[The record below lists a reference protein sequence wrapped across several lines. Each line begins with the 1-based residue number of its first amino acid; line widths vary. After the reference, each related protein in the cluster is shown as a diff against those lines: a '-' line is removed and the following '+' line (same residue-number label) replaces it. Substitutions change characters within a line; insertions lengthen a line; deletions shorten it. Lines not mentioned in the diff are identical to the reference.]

1 MSPRPG
7 IPLRRL
13 LRVRVGTLLLVLV
26 VLVGLGVYLLVMG
39 PMAQRIAA
47 SQFSTVAAKVLAS
60 MDSVFQPTEQTL
72 SMSRDYLR
80 ANPPGLDPPDAFNR
94 LFKPVLKTLP
104 QATSVVAGT
113 AAGLGWMLLER
124 PDGGWLNRLTDIE
137 NWGSRNLFVEQNA
150 QGQIQRLWKTVDYDP
165 RKREWYTHAAVSKG
179 GIQWTAPYE
188 FFTTREIGITASTY
202 VPIPDKPGFVV
213 GLDLKLRDLSM
224 TTMAAKVGQHG
235 MALVLTDDMRVL
247 ALPVAPPGVD
257 SEEWLTQL
265 LKPASALGIAQLSDA
280 VGNWVPGSAHEII
293 KFRSAGAAW
302 LVAFHPYAL
311 GQQRF
316 WVLTL
321 APAGDFE
328 PQLAPIIS
336 MLAVLLILTLFLM
349 AYLVNRVSRH
359 IAQPLEALALASERF
374 GQLELQEQPLI
385 ESRVGEVRRLAEAHE
400 RMRAML
406 LADQKHLAEQ
416 QGELQTQLQALR
428 LAEQRLEQS
437 NAGLSATLLAIPD
450 PLFELSDT
458 GEYMSVW
465 AKSPAL
471 LAAQREMLIGHT
483 VGQVLPAEA
492 AATVMSAIQE
502 ASARGTS
509 FGKIIVLD
517 LPDGRHWFELSTS
530 AKSLTGHAQR
540 RFMVLSRDITDRF
553 KADVALRESEQR
565 YRTLISATSAV
576 TWSCPPSGVH
586 EKPQPQW
593 MAFTGQTGE
602 EMLGSGWTEATH
614 PDDRPIVAEL
624 WQQSVRTGLPF
635 TSEHRIRRHDG
646 AWRWM
651 KVYAVPILDASG
663 QMVEWFGMNLDI
675 TERRA
680 AEERIEHMAFH
691 DPLTGLA
698 NRALLLDRLGQ
709 ALAVARRKQL
719 FGAIVFIDLD
729 EFKNVNDVYGH
740 GFGDKV
746 LKEVAERLRQ
756 FLREG
761 DTVARLGGDEFVILL
776 PELSG
781 SQESA
786 VGIALTVGEKLRM
799 ALEEAN
805 QIEGQAYSAT
815 ASLGVSI
822 FPRRNETVD
831 DLIREAD
838 IAMYRAKE
846 RGRNTLVFFEDDMQV
861 AISERFALEQAL
873 RDAVRQGDFRL
884 FLQSKVDR
892 EGRVVGAEAL
902 VRWQHPQRGL
912 VMPATF
918 IPLAEETGLISAIG
932 EWVLREA
939 CRLIVQL
946 NAMGRSLHLAVNVS
960 PRQFHQSGFV
970 ARVKSILAETG
981 ADPLYLTLE
990 ITENLLVE
998 RASEVASRML
1008 ELAELGVRFSIDD
1021 FGTGYSSLSY
1031 LKRLPLNELKI
1042 DKSFVQDVPHDA
1054 NDVAMVETILSMAR
1068 HLGFVVVAEGV
1079 ETQEQFEFLAARQ
1092 CAHFQGYL
1100 FHRPQAA
1107 QEWVASLPPG

>member
-1 MSPRPG
+1 MG
-7 IPLRRL
+7 I
-13 LRVRVGTLLLVLV
+13 LLLVLF
-26 VLVGLGVYLLVMG
+26 VLMGLGVYLLVVG

-47 SQFSTVAAKVLAS
+47 AQFSTVAAKVVAG
-60 MDSVFQPTEQTL
+60 MDSVFQPTEQIL
-72 SMSRDYLR
+72 SMSRGYIR
-80 ANPPGLDPPDAFNR
+80 SNPPSVESPDSFNR
-94 LFKPVLKTLP
+94 LLKPVLETLP
-104 QATSVVAGT
+104 EATSAVAGT
-113 AAGLGWMLLER
+113 SDGRGWMLLQR
-124 PDGGWLNRLTDIE
+124 PDGTWLNRLTDVK
-137 NWGSRNLFVEQNA
+137 NWGSRHLFVEQTA
-150 QGQIQRLWKTVDYDP
+150 QGQVQRLWKNLDYDP
-165 RKREWYTHAAVSKG
+165 RKRDWYTLAAMNRD

-188 FFTTREIGITASTY
+188 FFTTREIGITASTH
-202 VPIPDKPGFVV
+202 VPTQDQSGFVL
-213 GLDLKLRDLSM
+213 GLDLKLRDLSL
-224 TTMAAKVGQHG
+224 TTMAAKVGRRG
-235 MALVLTDDMRVL
+235 MALVLAEDMRVL
-247 ALPVAPPGVD
+247 ALPAAPQGYEAEKWM
-257 SEEWLTQL
+257 SQL

-280 VGNWVPGSAHEII
+280 LGHWRPDHAQDII
-293 KFRSAGAAW
+293 KFTSQGLAW
-302 LVAFHPYAL
+302 LVTVHPYAL
-311 GQQRF
+311 GHQRF

-328 PQLAPIIS
+328 PPLLPIVTV
-336 MLAVLLILTLFLM
+336 LGALLIMMLILL
-349 AYLVNRVSRH
+349 AYLASRISRH
-359 IAQPLEALALASERF
+359 IAQPLETLAQASERF
-374 GQLELQEQPLI
+374 GQLELHEQPLI
-385 ESRVGEVRRLAEAHE
+385 RSRISEVRRLAEAHE

-406 LADQKHLAEQ
+406 LENQKHLAEQ
-416 QGELQTQLQALR
+416 QGELKTQLQALR
-428 LAEQRLEQS
+428 LAELRLEQS

-450 PLFELSDT
+450 LLFEVSDA
-458 GEYMSVW
+458 GEYINVW
-465 AKSPAL
+465 ARNTGL
-471 LAAQREMLIGHT
+471 LVAQREMLIGRT
-483 VGQVLPAEA
+483 VADVLPAEA
-492 AATVMSAIQE
+492 AETIMSAIRE
-502 ASARGTS
+502 ASTNGTS
-509 FGKIIVLD
+509 FGRIIALD
-517 LPDGRHWFELSTS
+517 LPDGRHWFELSMS
-530 AKSLTGHAQR
+530 AKSQADHGQR
-540 RFMVLSRDITDRF
+540 RFMVLSRDITDRYQ
-553 KADVALRESEQR
+553 ADEALRESEQR

-602 EMLGSGWTEATH
+602 EMLGSGWTAATH
-614 PDDRPIVAEL
+614 PDDRTAVAEL
-624 WQQSVRTGLPF
+624 WQQSVRTGTPF

-651 KVYAVPILDASG
+651 KVYAVPILDAGG
-663 QMVEWFGMNLDI
+663 QMVEWFGMNLDVSD
-675 TERRA
+675 RRE

-698 NRALLLDRLGQ
+698 NRALFLDRLGQ

-786 VGIALTVGEKLRM
+786 VGIALTVGEKLRV

-815 ASLGVSI
+815 ASLGVSL
-822 FPRRNETVD
+822 FPRRNETVE

-892 EGRVVGAEAL
+892 DGRVIGAEAL
-902 VRWQHPQRGL
+902 VRWHHPVRGM
-912 VMPATF
+912 VMPAAF
-918 IPLAEETGLISAIG
+918 IPLAEETGLISALG

-970 ARVKSILAETG
+970 SRVKGILAETG

-990 ITENLLVE
+990 ITESLLVE

-1021 FGTGYSSLSY
+1021 FGTGYSSLGY

-1079 ETQEQFEFLAARQ
+1079 ETQEQFNFLAARQ

-1100 FHRPQAA
+1100 FHRPQPA
-1107 QEWVASLPPG
+1107 QEWVAGLQAGSR

>member
-1 MSPRPG
+1 MG
-7 IPLRRL
+7 VL
-13 LRVRVGTLLLVLV
+13 LFVLV
-26 VLVGLGVYLLVMG
+26 VVVGLGVYLLVMG

-60 MDSVFQPTEQTL
+60 MDSVFQPTELTL
-72 SMSRDYLR
+72 AMSKEYLR
-80 ANPPGLDPPDAFNR
+80 ANPPGLEPPDAFNR
-94 LFKPVLKTLP
+94 LFKPVLETLP
-104 QATSVVAGT
+104 DATSVVAGT
-113 AAGLGWMLLER
+113 ADGLGWMLLQR
-124 PDGGWLNRLTDIE
+124 PDGGWLNRLTDVK
-137 NWGSRNLFVEQNA
+137 NWGSRNLFIEQNV
-150 QGQIQRLWKTVDYDP
+150 QGQVQRLWKTVDYDP
-165 RKREWYTHAAVSKG
+165 RKREWYTNAALSRD
-179 GIQWTAPYE
+179 GIRWTAPYE

-202 VPIPDKPGFVV
+202 VSISDKPGFVV
-213 GLDLKLRDLSM
+213 GLDLKLRDLSK

-235 MALVLTDDMRVL
+235 MALVLTADMRVL
-247 ALPVAPPGVD
+247 ALPGAPQGVD
-257 SEEWLTQL
+257 TEKWLTHL
-265 LKPASALGIAQLSDA
+265 LKPASALGISQLSDA
-280 VGNWVPGSAHEII
+280 LGNWVPGSAQDII
-293 KFRSAGAAW
+293 KFRSAEAAW
-302 LVAFHPYAL
+302 FVTFHPYAL

-336 MLAVLLILTLFLM
+336 MLAVLLVMTLILM
-349 AYLVNRVSRH
+349 AYLASRISRH
-359 IAQPLEALALASERF
+359 IAQPLETLARASERF
-374 GQLELQEQPLI
+374 GQLELDEQPLI
-385 ESRVGEVRRLAEAHE
+385 SSKVSEVRRLAEAHE

-406 LADQKHLAEQ
+406 LDNQKHLAEQ
-416 QGELQTQLQALR
+416 RGELQTQLQALR
-428 LAEQRLEQS
+428 HAEQRLEQS

-450 PLFELSDT
+450 LLFEVSEA
-458 GEYMSVW
+458 GEYISVW
-465 AKSPAL
+465 ARNPGL
-471 LAAQREMLIGHT
+471 LVAQREMLIGRT
-483 VGQVLPAEA
+483 VGEVLPAEA
-492 AATVMSAIQE
+492 AATIMSAIQE

-509 FGKIIVLD
+509 FGRLITLE
-517 LPDGRHWFELSTS
+517 LPDGRRWFELSMS
-530 AKSLTGHAQR
+530 AKSPTDHGQR
-540 RFMVLSRDITDRF
+540 HFMVLSRDITDRF
-553 KADVALRESEQR
+553 KADEALRESEQR
-565 YRTLISATSAV
+565 YRTLISATDAV
-576 TWSCPPSGVH
+576 TWSCPPNGLH

-593 MAFTGQTGE
+593 MAFTGQSAE

-614 PDDRPIVAEL
+614 PDDRPGVAEL
-624 WQQSVRTGLPF
+624 WQQSVRTGQPF
-635 TSEHRIRRHDG
+635 ASEHRIRRHDG

-663 QMVEWFGMNLDI
+663 QMAEWFGMNLDV
-675 TERRA
+675 TDRRA

-719 FGAIVFIDLD
+719 FGAVVFIDLD

-746 LKEVAERLRQ
+746 LREVADRLRQ

-776 PELSG
+776 PELSEAE
-781 SQESA
+781 QSA
-786 VGIALTVGEKLRM
+786 VGIALTVGEKLRA

-822 FPRRNETVD
+822 FPRGNETVD

-861 AISERFALEQAL
+861 AISERFALEQDL
-873 RDAVRQGDFRL
+873 RLAVRQGDFRL
-884 FLQSKVDR
+884 FLQSKVDHA
-892 EGRVVGAEAL
+892 GSVIGAEAL

-939 CRLIVQL
+939 CGLIVQL
-946 NAMGRSLHLAVNVS
+946 TAMGKSLNLAVNVS

-970 ARVKSILAETG
+970 ARVKAILAETG

-998 RASEVASRML
+998 RASEVAARML

-1021 FGTGYSSLSY
+1021 FGTGYSSLTY

-1042 DKSFVQDVPHDA
+1042 DKSFVQDVPHDP

-1068 HLGFVVVAEGV
+1068 HLGFEVVAEGV
-1079 ETQEQFEFLAARQ
+1079 ETQEQFAFLAARH

-1100 FHRPQAA
+1100 FHRPQPA
-1107 QEWVASLPPG
+1107 QEWVASLQAGGS